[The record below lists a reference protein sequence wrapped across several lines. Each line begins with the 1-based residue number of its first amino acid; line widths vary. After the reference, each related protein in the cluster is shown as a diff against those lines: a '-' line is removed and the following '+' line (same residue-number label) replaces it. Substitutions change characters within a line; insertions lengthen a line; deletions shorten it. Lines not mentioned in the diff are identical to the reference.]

1 MRLLT
6 VVPLAAAFGMALFAC
21 KKEEPEPQYP
31 TNQYPPT
38 QTAPAQT
45 APPVATGGA
54 ATPVAASMA
63 GPFLTGAITLS
74 SQGDTKGM
82 NPEGNAF
89 AGQFQQGQT
98 LEQGFQAEPGRCYTV
113 VGAGGPGVSE
123 LDIQIALQLPLP
135 VPAMYQDNQ
144 SGPTATVGGGGNCVK
159 NPAPLGVPAK
169 VILKVTSGS
178 GYAAAQIFKK

>member
-6 VVPLAAAFGMALFAC
+6 LVPLAAAFGMALFAC
-21 KKEEPEPQYP
+21 RKDPPVE
-31 TNQYPPT
+31 YPPE
-38 QTAPAQT
+38 Q
-45 APPVATGGA
+45 PPVVVTTPPPAVGTA

-82 NPEGNAF
+82 NAEGQVF
-89 AGQFQQGQT
+89 AGQFQQGQI

-113 VGAGGPGVSE
+113 VGASGPGVSE

-144 SGPTATVGGGGNCVK
+144 TGPIATVGGGGNCVK
-159 NPAPLGVPAK
+159 NPSPIGVPAK
-169 VILKVTSGS
+169 VILKVSGGS